1 MRLMKTGFLAV
12 LILLQIGIYVS
23 ADVRLK
29 DVAYIKD
36 QKEIQLKGPGLVVG
50 LNGSGDGKNTQF
62 TVRMI
67 GNMMMGSMN
76 IQLPTEAIKVKNVA
90 AVMVTATV
98 SPYVKVGGS
107 FDVNVASIGDAKS
120 LEGGTL
126 LMTALSD
133 VDDILYAKAQ
143 GPLSLGGSNKNFGG
157 AGIVNNDILAGSVP
171 GGGLL
176 EREVPTL
183 GMDEHSLTV
192 SLRHPDYTTAYR
204 LSEAINKYFE
214 SNLSIARDAGTI
226 IVKVPDVYAGNQNV
240 VKFISEMEMILF
252 RPDNQA
258 RVVINERT
266 GTIIAGN
273 NVSLAPVA
281 IMHGMLS
288 LTISEEETAPAD
300 IQPMPAVQGQDGD
313 RMVSFGE
320 STNVGQ
326 IARALNML
334 GVTPRDLIAIFQAL
348 KVSGSLRAEL
358 VII

>member
-1 MRLMKTGFLAV
+1 MRITKKCFLN
-12 LILLQIGIYVS
+12 ILLFLLIVSYAS

-36 QKEIQLKGPGLVVG
+36 QSEIQLKGPGLVMG
-50 LNGSGDGKNTQF
+50 LNGTGDGKNTQF
-62 TVRMI
+62 TIRMI
-67 GNMMMGSMN
+67 GNMMRSMD
-76 IQLPTEAIKVKNVA
+76 IEVPATAIKVKNVA

-98 SPYVKVGGS
+98 SPYVKVGGT
-107 FDVNVASIGDAKS
+107 FDVNVASMGDAKS

-133 VDDILYAKAQ
+133 VNDVLFAKAQ
-143 GPLSLGGSNKNFGG
+143 GPVSLGGSNKNFGG
-157 AGIVNNDILAGSVP
+157 AVVVNNDVLSGVVP

-192 SLRHPDYTTAYR
+192 SLRNPDYTTAYR
-204 LSEAINKYFE
+204 LSEAIDAYFE
-214 SNLSIARDAGTI
+214 SDLATARDAGTI
-226 IVKVPDVYAGNQNV
+226 IVKVPDEYANNQDL
-240 VKFISEMEMILF
+240 VKFISEMEIISF
-252 RPDNQA
+252 RPDDQA

-266 GTIIAGN
+266 GTIIAGS

-288 LTISEEETAPAD
+288 LTIGQQETTPEG
-300 IQPMPAVQGQDGD
+300 IQPMPAVQGRDGD

-320 STNVGQ
+320 SANVGQ
-326 IARALNML
+326 IVRALNML

-358 VII
+358 VVI

>member
-1 MRLMKTGFLAV
+1 MRIIKICFFTV
-12 LILLQIGIYVS
+12 LSLFMLFSFVS

-36 QKEIQLKGPGLVVG
+36 QKEIQLKGPGLVMG

-62 TVRMI
+62 TIRMI
-67 GNMMMGSMN
+67 GNMLSGMN
-76 IQLPTEAIKVKNVA
+76 IEVPVTAIKVKNVA

-98 SPYVKVGGS
+98 SPYVKVGGA

-126 LMTALSD
+126 LMAALSD
-133 VDDILYAKAQ
+133 VNDVLYAKAQ
-143 GPLSLGGSNKNFGG
+143 GPVSLGGSNKNFGG
-157 AGIVNNDILAGSVP
+157 EVLVNNDVLSGVVP

-192 SLRHPDYTTAYR
+192 SLRNPDYTTAYR
-204 LSEAINKYFE
+204 LSTAINEYFE
-214 SNLSIARDAGTI
+214 SDLSIARDAGTI
-226 IVKVPDVYAGNQNV
+226 IVKVPDEYANNQDV
-240 VKFISEMEMILF
+240 VKFISEMEMVLF
-252 RPDNQA
+252 RPDDQA

-266 GTIIAGN
+266 GTIIAGS

-288 LTISEEETAPAD
+288 LTIGQQETTPAE
-300 IQPMPAVQGQDGD
+300 IQSMPAVQSRDGD

-320 STNVGQ
+320 SANVGQ

-334 GVTPRDLIAIFQAL
+334 GVTPRDLIAIFHAL

-358 VII
+358 III